1 MLRLKKG
8 RPFPRLVLV
17 VPVFVGPL
25 VDVLR
30 ARRGRNGVKPD
41 FEAAAWPGLKNSI
54 ADSPGRFGDEGVEAL
69 RISPPGELKKSRL
82 LGVW

>member
-8 RPFPRLVLV
+8 RPFPKLVLV
-17 VPVFVGPL
+17 VEFVGPF

-41 FEAAAWPGLKNSI
+41 FEAAAVPGLKNSI
-54 ADSPGRFGDEGVEAL
+54 ADSPGRFGEEGVEAL
-69 RISPPGELKKSRL
+69 RMSPPGELKKSRL